1 MMRFRSFAAEQGGN
15 VAVLFALALPLVIG
29 GGALGVETTLWYAK
43 RTEMQAAADAA
54 AFAAAIEDRSGS
66 TEEEV
71 VAVAKLTAED
81 NGFNATRGS
90 IEVLPQDIAG
100 GGQVEVILRAEAPR
114 LFSAFFLKENVKF
127 STRAVATFNSAADAC
142 ILALDPTA
150 GSAARFSG
158 SSQLTLDGCSVMAN
172 SVAAD
177 AVNVQGAAK
186 LKADCVISAGGVT
199 ATAGLTLSKCEAPT
213 TRAPPVADPF
223 KALPA
228 PSPTGGCRSVP
239 ANGSLSPG
247 RYCSGMTLKGEITL
261 QPGVYYVAGDLTVN
275 ATASVTGSG
284 VTIYITDGG
293 HVKMNGSAHI
303 DLTAPTSGIY
313 SGVLFFGDRS
323 NIGGTNKFL
332 GDAGSRMTGAIYF
345 ASQEVDYQGNFSGV
359 NGCLQVVA
367 RTIQWTGNTTVAAD
381 CSAQGMTA
389 IPLPN
394 LVRLTA

>member
-1 MMRFRSFAAEQGGN
+1 MRFRSFAAEQGGN
-15 VAVLFALALPLVIG
+15 VAVLFALTLPLVIG

-43 RTEMQAAADAA
+43 RTEMQTAADAA

-66 TEEEV
+66 TDEEV
-71 VAVAKLTAED
+71 AAIATLTAQD
-81 NGFNATRGS
+81 NGFGLTTGS
-90 IEVLPQDIAG
+90 IEVLPQEVAG
-100 GGQVEVILRAEAPR
+100 GGQVEVILRDEAPR
-114 LFSAFFLKENVKF
+114 LFSAFFIKENVEF
-127 STRAVATFNSAADAC
+127 STRAVATFSSAASAC

-172 SVAAD
+172 SAAAD
-177 AVNVQGAAK
+177 AVTVQGAAK

-199 ATAGLTLSKCEAPT
+199 ATAGLTLSKCEAPM

-247 RYCSGMTLKGEITL
+247 RYCSGMTLKGEMTL

-284 VTIYITDGG
+284 VTIYMTDGG

-303 DLTAPTSGIY
+303 DLAAPTSGIY
-313 SGVLFFGDRS
+313 SGVLFFGDRRS
-323 NIGGTNKFL
+323 IGGTNKFL
-332 GDAGSRMTGAIYF
+332 GDAGSQMTGAIYF

-367 RTIQWTGNTTVAAD
+367 RTVQWTGNTTVAAD
-381 CSAQGMTA
+381 CTAQGMTA